1 MIAHALRGGGAR
13 AWHGKTQTTRAR
25 ESSWSN
31 GEGAMRK
38 LIGMVTAAAVAG
50 IASLAGVAHAAAAG
64 DNQKVWD
71 AAMAVAKV
79 GPVDVPLAGQAVLH
93 LPAAEVFVPQPQAD
107 KLLDSFGNP
116 GSDPEML
123 GLILPRDPHATWAM
137 PVRFRKSGFIKDDDA
152 RTWDAAAM
160 LRSLHLGTEE
170 QNKEREKA
178 GVPGLEV
185 TGWSE
190 PPQYDAARQRL
201 VWAMTAS
208 VIGAKPDAPQSVN
221 YNTYALGREGYFSL
235 VMLTALSEL
244 PALKPAADRQI
255 AALEYNA
262 GKRYADF
269 DPKTDRVAG
278 YGLVG
283 LVVGAADHKDSVV
296 AQAVAF
302 VRQYPA
308 AIIAGFA
315 VLAAIVMALRRRRAA
330 PAKPGAGAA
339 FVNTAAESPTGAPV
353 PPVDLDLGE
362 GPAPS
367 AAQRNA
373 G

>member
-1 MIAHALRGGGAR
+1 
-13 AWHGKTQTTRAR
+13 
-25 ESSWSN
+25 
-31 GEGAMRK
+31 
-38 LIGMVTAAAVAG
+38 
-50 IASLAGVAHAAAAG
+50 
-64 DNQKVWD
+64 
-71 AAMAVAKV
+71 
-79 GPVDVPLAGQAVLH
+79 
-93 LPAAEVFVPQPQAD
+93 
-107 KLLDSFGNP
+107 
-116 GSDPEML
+116 
-123 GLILPRDPHATWAM
+123 
-137 PVRFRKSGFIKDDDA
+137 
-152 RTWDAAAM
+152 
-160 LRSLHLGTEE
+160 
-170 QNKEREKA
+170 
-178 GVPGLEV
+178 V

-190 PPQYDAARQRL
+190 PPRYDPATHRL
-201 VWAMTAS
+201 VWALSSRA
-208 VIGAKPDAPQSVN
+208 VDAKDDQPPLVN

-367 AAQRNA
+367 AAQRTA

>member
-1 MIAHALRGGGAR
+1 
-13 AWHGKTQTTRAR
+13 
-25 ESSWSN
+25 
-31 GEGAMRK
+31 MRK
-38 LIGMVTAAAVAG
+38 LIGLLAATMV
-50 IASLAGVAHAAAAG
+50 SLMGGAQAAG
-64 DNQKVWD
+64 ESNQKVWD
-71 AAMAVAKV
+71 AAMAVAKA
-79 GPVDVPLAGQAVLH
+79 GPVDVPLADQAVLH

-107 KLLDSFGNP
+107 KLLNSFGNP

-123 GLILPRDPHATWAM
+123 GLILPRDPRATWAM
-137 PVRFRKSGFIKDDDA
+137 PVRFHKSGFIKDDDA
-152 RTWDAAAM
+152 RTWDATAM
-160 LRSLHLGTEE
+160 LRSLRVGTEE
-170 QNKEREKA
+170 QNKDREKA
-178 GVPGLEV
+178 GVPSLDV

-190 PPQYDAARQRL
+190 PPQYDASRQRL
-201 VWAMTAS
+201 AWAMTAS

-244 PALKPAADRQI
+244 PALKPVADRQI

-302 VRQYPA
+302 VRQYA
-308 AIIAGFA
+308 A
-315 VLAAIVMALRRRRAA
+315 VLGAGLAALAAVVIVLRRRRTAA
-330 PAKPGAGAA
+330 AKPVSAVPLAGAA
-339 FVNTAAESPTGAPV
+339 FVNTVAESPTGAPV

-362 GPAPS
+362 GPAPP
-367 AAQRNA
+367 APRRNA